1 MGAWS
6 RKGLKEKAKIRL
18 KANYWKAVLVGLL
31 AVLIGGGSSSASG
44 VASGVQSSSTDVI
57 GDSIVNRIPYIS
69 PAGTIMI
76 ILFALVVACIAIA
89 IAIVLNVLLINPL
102 EIGRNRFFYRDLE
115 ENAEI
120 KEVCFTFDRG
130 YKNGVK
136 IMFFRDL
143 YTILWS
149 LLFIIPGIVK
159 SYEYRMIPY
168 ILGENPD
175 MNREQVFAMS
185 KQMMDGNKWSLF
197 CLDFSFIGWMILS
210 GNKAVA
216 KDYIEGLNMLS
227 NMRLCSNVPGQSIV
241 QTALGGHQS
250 VEDYIMPGGRIYE
263 QREFIY
269 KALTDIPGISA
280 VKPKAAFYIFPK
292 IDTKKFNIVNDEQ
305 FVLDLLR
312 EKKVL
317 LIHGGGFN
325 WQQPDHFRVVYLPR
339 IEVLKKATDSMADFL
354 NHYRQ

>member
-31 AVLIGGGSSSASG
+31 AVLIGGGSSAASG

-76 ILFALVVACIAIA
+76 ILFALAVACIAIA

-136 IMFFRDL
+136 VMFFRDL
-143 YTILWS
+143 YTFLWS

-175 MNREQVFAMS
+175 MNREQAFAMS
-185 KQMMDGNKWSLF
+185 KQMMAGNKW
-197 CLDFSFIGWMILS
+197 
-210 GNKAVA
+210 N
-216 KDYIEGLNMLS
+216 
-227 NMRLCSNVPGQSIV
+227 
-241 QTALGGHQS
+241 T
-250 VEDYIMPGGRIYE
+250 
-263 QREFIY
+263 
-269 KALTDIPGISA
+269 
-280 VKPKAAFYIFPK
+280 
-292 IDTKKFNIVNDEQ
+292 
-305 FVLDLLR
+305 FVLDLSFILWD
-312 EKKVL
+312 L
-317 LIHGGGFN
+317 LGACTMGILHVFYIEPYKRLTDAGLYQTLKEQMIARTEN
-325 WQQPDHFRVVYLPR
+325 VVG
-339 IEVLKKATDSMADFL
+339 E
-354 NHYRQ
+354 Q

>member
-31 AVLIGGGSSSASG
+31 AVLIGGGSSAASG
-44 VASGVQSSSTDVI
+44 VSSGVQSSSTDMI

-76 ILFALVVACIAIA
+76 ILFALAVACIAIA

-197 CLDFSFIGWMILS
+197 CLEISFIGWSILS
-210 GNKAVA
+210 SLTLGIGDLFLTPYMKMATAHFYMNLSRGSAANQNMGN
-216 KDYIEGLNMLS
+216 M
-227 NMRLCSNVPGQSIV
+227 
-241 QTALGGHQS
+241 
-250 VEDYIMPGGRIYE
+250 
-263 QREFIY
+263 
-269 KALTDIPGISA
+269 
-280 VKPKAAFYIFPK
+280 
-292 IDTKKFNIVNDEQ
+292 
-305 FVLDLLR
+305 
-312 EKKVL
+312 
-317 LIHGGGFN
+317 
-325 WQQPDHFRVVYLPR
+325 
-339 IEVLKKATDSMADFL
+339 
-354 NHYRQ
+354 